1 MVYELSRIPIV
12 TDPACLMPVWK
23 SRLIQIEIDTNFYAA
38 NFNGIENLK
47 KKSKKCFN
55 HKMF

>member
-1 MVYELSRIPIV
+1 
-12 TDPACLMPVWK
+12 MPVWK